1 MLVIVLSA
9 EVTAV
14 RKIEKVSVPAV
25 LVGRHSWQISTL
37 ANNISLDSGKD
48 MQKTKCDKAMES
60 YDGGGVIIFDGVVR
74 EGQQN
79 MELPHDQAM

>member
-1 MLVIVLSA
+1 MDRPCGKEKNPKRSCHGFIQVVKKYFWNSDYMLVIVLSA

-48 MQKTKCDKAMES
+48 M
-60 YDGGGVIIFDGVVR
+60 
-74 EGQQN
+74 
-79 MELPHDQAM
+79 